1 MNKEKIEEKLY
12 NIISELFGI
21 KIKDIYPNSNFEID
35 FHADSLDGVEL
46 VMQIE
51 DDFKIKI
58 KDEDATNF
66 LTVESIFNYL
76 EREFS
81 ENDEI

>member
-12 NIISELFGI
+12 NIISDLFGI
-21 KIKDIYPNSNFEID
+21 KIEDIYLNSNFEKD

-58 KDEDATNF
+58 RDDDATNF
-66 LTVESIFNYL
+66 LTIGSILNYL
-76 EREFS
+76 EKELL
-81 ENDEI
+81 EK